1 MGTCFLQIIR
11 SSLLVFISLS
21 LLCLNQVFCPDAAFA
36 DRIRVLIIDQNH
48 PTIPGK
54 DEQLK
59 KIGSKTKDDLL
70 VNGAYYTGEIEVW
83 KGQKGLYVIN
93 EIPLEEYVKDV
104 VIAEVGKSWEIEA
117 IKAQTVVARTY
128 AVYHKKAKENSY
140 YHLTSSVL
148 HQAYK
153 GNSPNARIAYAVE
166 KTSGEILTFNG
177 KPIEALYH
185 STCGGK
191 TEVPENVFGKSYPY
205 LRSVESSCESSPYW
219 VWERK
224 IPLYEIEKGL
234 KMSGIKEIGIISYT
248 STGRVKELEINTES
262 EQITLGSNELRRLL
276 GWQRVPSTNFSMI
289 RDGDSIIFKGKGHGH
304 GVGLCQWSTLEM
316 AKKGKNYREILS
328 FFYPGTEIQLSKGH

>member
-1 MGTCFLQIIR
+1 MGSCFLQIIR
-11 SSLLVFISLS
+11 SILLVFISLS

-36 DRIRVLIIDQNH
+36 DRIRVLIIDQNS
-48 PTIPGK
+48 PSIPGK

-59 KIGSKTKDDLL
+59 KIGNKTKEDLL
-70 VNGAYYTGEIEVW
+70 VNGAYYTGKIEVW

-262 EQITLGSNELRRLL
+262 EQITLSSNELRRLL

-289 RDGDSIIFKGKGHGH
+289 IDGDSIIFKGKGHGH

-328 FFYPGTEIQLSKGH
+328 FFYPGTEIQLYKGR

>member
-11 SSLLVFISLS
+11 AIFLIFTSLC
-21 LLCLNQVFCPDAAFA
+21 LLCLNQVLCPDTAVAG
-36 DRIRVLIIDQNH
+36 RIRVLIINENYQS
-48 PTIPGK
+48 IPEK
-54 DEQLK
+54 DEQLE
-59 KIGSKTKDDLL
+59 KIDYKTTNALL

-83 KGQKGLYVIN
+83 KGQNGLYVIN
-93 EIPLEEYVKDV
+93 EIPLEDYVKDV
-104 VIAEVGKSWEIEA
+104 VIAEAGKSWEMEA
-117 IKAQTVVARTY
+117 IKAQAVVVRTY
-128 AVYHKKAKENSY
+128 AVYHKKVRENSY
-140 YHLTSSVL
+140 YHLSSSVL
-148 HQAYK
+148 HQVYK
-153 GNSPNARIAYAVE
+153 GNSPDARIAYAVE
-166 KTSGEILTFNG
+166 KTSGEILTFNS

-191 TEVPENVFGKSYPY
+191 TELPENVFGKSYPY

-219 VWERK
+219 VWERN
-224 IPLYEIEKGL
+224 IPLSEIEKGL
-234 KMSGIKEIGIISYT
+234 NISGIKEIGIRSYT

-289 RDGDSIIFKGKGHGH
+289 RNGNSIIFKGKGHGH

-328 FFYPGTEIQLSKGH
+328 FFYPGTEIQLYKAH